1 MKDILEIRKHLH
13 QHPEIGFDT
22 FNTANYIYDILVELG
37 YETEYALDKR
47 AVIAYLDLNKKKT
60 IALRSDMDA
69 LKIKEETELD
79 FASINGCM
87 HACGHDVHMSILL
100 LAAKLIKENI
110 KDLKYNVILL
120 FQPAEEG
127 PLPGGAFYLKEH
139 ELLKKADAF
148 FAYHVSPKLYVGQM
162 GIKENEACAAP
173 DLWEL
178 ELTGVGCHASTPEN
192 GRNPILA
199 GSEIALKLEEFYQE
213 FKKKENVVISTTYFN
228 SGVSMN
234 IIKDK
239 AYLKGT
245 ARSFTDQNRH
255 YLHTKMEDIIAD
267 VCKKY
272 GINYKFDF
280 HYAYPPL
287 HNDIKLANKMF
298 KAASNVLGSENCLKL
313 DKPELIGED
322 FAYYKE
328 IAPICLTWIGA
339 REKGDNYYDLHNSHF
354 VASSKTIY
362 LGADI
367 LLNLLKDA
375 A

>member
-69 LKIKEETELD
+69 LKIKEETGLD

-213 FKKKENVVISTTYFN
+213 FKKKENDDWGNAYVGNPNFYNGKDGKPFGAFALTEGTLTSFPKNPRLLYKVDNIEVDEWKLVLVSTTN
-228 SGVSMN
+228 NG
-234 IIKDK
+234 
-239 AYLKGT
+239 
-245 ARSFTDQNRH
+245 
-255 YLHTKMEDIIAD
+255 
-267 VCKKY
+267 
-272 GINYKFDF
+272 
-280 HYAYPPL
+280 
-287 HNDIKLANKMF
+287 
-298 KAASNVLGSENCLKL
+298 VLGDIDYYEAINKLMKFVIDEKDNRMLIRGLSLEELNEMLK
-313 DKPELIGED
+313 
-322 FAYYKE
+322 
-328 IAPICLTWIGA
+328 
-339 REKGDNYYDLHNSHF
+339 
-354 VASSKTIY
+354 
-362 LGADI
+362 
-367 LLNLLKDA
+367 
-375 A
+375 